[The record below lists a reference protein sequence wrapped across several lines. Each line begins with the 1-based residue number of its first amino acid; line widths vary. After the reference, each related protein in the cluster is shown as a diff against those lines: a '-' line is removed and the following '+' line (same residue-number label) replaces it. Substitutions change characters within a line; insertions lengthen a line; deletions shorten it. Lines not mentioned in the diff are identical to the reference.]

1 MSQDIELATIDP
13 LFMGGKMTA
22 ADILK
27 ELEPLGSESYK
38 KTMMV
43 HGAREP
49 IFGVK
54 IQDLKKIAK
63 RVGKDYQLALDL
75 FRTGNYDAMY
85 LAGLIADDSRMTKK
99 DLQQWLDQAYCPGIN
114 EYTVPWV
121 AAESAHGWELGLK
134 WIESKNEQ
142 HAAAGWSTLS
152 SVAGRRDDSE
162 LDVPAFK
169 KLLDRVEKSIHEQPN
184 RVKYTM
190 NGFVIAVGSYIEP
203 LHKRAVEVGKS
214 IGKVSVEM
222 GGTSCKVPFAP
233 DYIKK
238 VEARGSL
245 GKKRRDTRC

>member
-1 MSQDIELATIDP
+1 MS
-13 LFMGGKMTA
+13 A

-27 ELEPLGSESYK
+27 ELELLGSESYK

-54 IQDLKKIAK
+54 ISDLKKIVR
-63 RVGKDYQLALDL
+63 RVGTDYQLALHL
-75 FRTGNYDAMY
+75 FESGNYDAMY
-85 LAGLIADDSRMTKK
+85 LAGLVADATKMTRK
-99 DLQQWLDQAYCPGIN
+99 DLQRWLDQAYCSGIY

-121 AAESAHGWELGLK
+121 AGESAYGWELGLK
-134 WIESKNEQ
+134 WIESGNEQ

-152 SVAGRRDDSE
+152 AVAGRRDDAD
-162 LDVPAFK
+162 LDIPAFK
-169 KLLDRVEKSIHEQPN
+169 KLLDRVAKTIHTQPN

-190 NGFVIAVGSYIEP
+190 NGFVIAVGSHIAP
-203 LHKRAVEVGKS
+203 LHKDAVAAGKS
-214 IGKVSVEM
+214 IGKVSVDM
-222 GGTSCKVPFAP
+222 NGTSCKVPFAP

-238 VEARGSL
+238 VEARGSI